1 VREGHASRTAEYM
14 ALFRA
19 LETAAPAR
27 ARRCEDPLAR
37 TFLRPSLAFVASAA
51 RLPGVGALAT
61 RYIDRRW
68 PGARTSAVARTR
80 LLDEAVRAAFDEGA
94 EQLVILGA
102 GFDSRA
108 LRLPALRAAQ
118 VFEVDHPATQ
128 ARKRDA
134 LASLGGLPAGVRFVA
149 TDFDERDLERA
160 MTEAGF
166 QRARRTLFLWEGV
179 TNYLRAEAVDA
190 TLRWCARA
198 AAGSQVIFTYVHANV
213 LAYPDQ
219 FFGTERL
226 FATLAAAGEQWTF
239 GLDPAQLAD
248 FLAARGLRLERDL
261 GAAEYRRLAYGDAA
275 ASMRGYEFYRI
286 AVARVTGAAPAAAAA
301 A

>member
-1 VREGHASRTAEYM
+1 MREGHASRTAEYM

-19 LETAAPAR
+19 LETAAPAQ
-27 ARRCEDPLAR
+27 ARRCDDPLAR
-37 TFLRPSLAFVASAA
+37 AFLRPSLAFVARAA
-51 RLPGVGALAT
+51 RVPGVGPLAA
-61 RYIDRRW
+61 RYIDSRW

-80 LLDEAVRAAFDEGA
+80 WLDDAVRAGFAEGA

-108 LRLPALRAAQ
+108 LRLPALRSAR

-128 ARKRDA
+128 ARKRSA
-134 LASLGGLPAGVRFVA
+134 LARELQELPDRVRFVA

-160 MTEAGF
+160 MAEAGF
-166 QRARRTLFLWEGV
+166 ERTRRTLVLWEGV
-179 TNYLRAEAVDA
+179 TNYLRADAVDA
-190 TLRWCARA
+190 TLRWCSRA
-198 AAGSQVIFTYVHANV
+198 AAGSQVIFTYVHADV
-213 LAYPDQ
+213 LANPRH

-239 GLDPAQLAD
+239 GIDPAELAD

-261 GAAEYRRLAYGDAA
+261 GAAEYRRLVYGDRAA
-275 ASMRGYEFYRI
+275 RMRGYEFYRI
-286 AVARVTGAAPAAAAA
+286 AMARVASA
-301 A
+301 

>member
-1 VREGHASRTAEYM
+1 M

-37 TFLRPSLAFVASAA
+37 AFLRPSLAFVAKAA
-51 RLPGVGALAT
+51 RLPGVGALAA

-80 LLDEAVRAAFDEGA
+80 LLDEAVRVGFAEGA

-108 LRLPALRAAQ
+108 LRLPALRGAR

-134 LASLGGLPAGVRFVA
+134 LARELRALPEGVRFVA

-160 MTEAGF
+160 MAEAGF
-166 QRARRTLFLWEGV
+166 EPARRTLFLWEGV
-179 TNYLRAEAVDA
+179 TNYLRADAVDS

-198 AAGSQVIFTYVHANV
+198 APGSQVIFTYVHADV
-213 LAYPDQ
+213 LANPAK

-239 GLDPAQLAD
+239 GLDPARLAG
-248 FLAARGLRLERDL
+248 FLTARGLRLERDV
-261 GAAEYRRLAYGDAA
+261 GAAEYRRLAYGEHAA
-275 ASMRGYEFYRI
+275 GMRGYEFYRI
-286 AVARVTGAAPAAAAA
+286 AVARVVGGAAAAEVSA
-301 A
+301 